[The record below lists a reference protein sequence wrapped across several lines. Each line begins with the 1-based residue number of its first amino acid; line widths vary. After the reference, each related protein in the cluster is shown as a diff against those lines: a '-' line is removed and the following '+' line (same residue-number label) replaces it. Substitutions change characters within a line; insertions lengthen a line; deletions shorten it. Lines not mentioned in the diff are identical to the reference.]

1 MDGILPQIVQ
11 DGVTIFLGIVVQATP
26 FILLGVVLSAILA
39 HFVSEKVI
47 LKLFPKNRLGGIL
60 VASLVGSIFPVCECG
75 NVPVARRL
83 IKKGVHPATALTFLL
98 AAPVMNPVVIF
109 ATWVAFSF
117 MPGLVVLRVLFTL
130 IIAWTVGIIF
140 SFHPNPKEL
149 IAHGK
154 DGDDHFHTVHPIKPF
169 AFIQTIAREFS
180 EMLAILSIGAFL
192 ATTIQMVLP
201 REILLNLGG
210 STLMAILAMMLFA
223 FIISVCANV
232 DAFIALSYVNLF
244 PASALLGFLVFGP
257 MIDIKM
263 LTLIQKV
270 YSKKA
275 MIFIVLLVT
284 LLTVLLTYTAHIFLL

>member
-1 MDGILPQIVQ
+1 MDFALPQIVQ
-11 DGVTIFLGIVVQATP
+11 DGVTIFLGIVVQAIP
-26 FILLGVVLSAILA
+26 FILLGVILSAILA
-39 HFVSEKVI
+39 QFVSEKAI
-47 LKLFPKNRLGGIL
+47 LKFFPKGRFAGIF
-60 VASLVGSIFPVCECG
+60 VASIIGGIFPVCECG

-117 MPGLVVLRVLFTL
+117 MPGLVLLRVVFTL
-130 IIAWTVGIIF
+130 IIAWTVGILF
-140 SFHPNPKEL
+140 SFHPKPQEL
-149 IAHGK
+149 IAHEKK
-154 DGDDHFHTVHPIKPF
+154 DHDHMHTVHPVRFF
-169 AFIQTIAREFS
+169 AFIQTVAREFL

-201 REILLNLGG
+201 RELLLGLGG
-210 STLMAILAMMLFA
+210 SPLMAIGAMMLFA

-275 MIFIVLLVT
+275 MIFIVLLVA
-284 LLTVLLTYTAHIFLL
+284 LLTILLTYAAHLFFL